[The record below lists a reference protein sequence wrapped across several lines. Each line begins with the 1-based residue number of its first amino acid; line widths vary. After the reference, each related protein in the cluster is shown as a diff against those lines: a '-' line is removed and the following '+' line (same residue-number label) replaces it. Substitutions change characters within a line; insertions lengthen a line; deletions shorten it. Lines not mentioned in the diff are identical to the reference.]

1 MPIGDIGRLLLGAA
15 AVLAVLGGMLI
26 LAGRAGMGR
35 LPGDLRFGGEGFRVY
50 IPLAT
55 CALLSVIA
63 TVLLNLFLRR

>member
-35 LPGDLRFGGEGFRVY
+35 LPGDLSFGGEGFRVY

>member
-15 AVLAVLGGMLI
+15 AVLTVLGGMLI

-35 LPGDLRFGGEGFRVY
+35 LPGDLSFGGEGFRVY